1 MKRPNVIAAALVLA
15 AGSAHA
21 QDAVARRVDAAPDG
35 EVRIS
40 FAAKPDVCGWQEG
53 ISFRGSQVVTEG
65 TRTVNN
71 GNWSRPGEMECLK
84 GPVRVTLVKR
94 DGRVSDVRTRVAY
107 PFQARGG
114 RVTDLGTLDP
124 REASAYLLSLAER
137 TPNGGVGKDLIFAAT
152 LAEGAVSWPV
162 LLRIARRE
170 SIPRDT
176 RQSAVFWLSQEAS
189 ESATRGLQEIVDA
202 AGDQGVR
209 KQAVFALSQR
219 PNNEAVPAL
228 IRIARTH
235 RDPELR
241 RTAIFWL
248 GQSKDPRA
256 LALFEEILAR

>member
-1 MKRPNVIAAALVLA
+1 MNGPNVIAAALILA

-21 QDAVARRVDAAPDG
+21 QDAISRRVDAAPDG

-40 FAAKPDVCGWQEG
+40 FAARPDVCGWQEG
-53 ISFRGSQVVTEG
+53 ISTRGSRVTQG
-65 TRTVNN
+65 TRTVRD
-71 GNWSRPGEMECLK
+71 GNWSTSGETECLK

-94 DGRVSDVRTRVAY
+94 DGRVTDVRTRVAY

-114 RVTDLGTLDP
+114 RVTDLGMLDP

-137 TPNGGVGKDLIFAAT
+137 TPDGGVGKDLIFPAT
-152 LAEGAVSWPV
+152 IAEGAESWPA

-170 SIPRDT
+170 GIPRDT

-189 ESATRGLQEIVDA
+189 ESATQGLQEIVDA
-202 AGDQGVR
+202 TGDQGMR
-209 KQAVFALSQR
+209 KHAVFALSQR
-219 PNNEAVPAL
+219 PGEEAVPAL

-248 GQSKDPRA
+248 GQSRDPRA
-256 LALFEEILAR
+256 LALFEEILLR

>member
-1 MKRPNVIAAALVLA
+1 MNLNVVAAALVLA

-21 QDAVARRVDAAPDG
+21 QDAIARRVDAAPDG

-40 FAAKPDVCGWQEG
+40 FAARPDVCGWQEG
-53 ISFRGSQVVTEG
+53 ISFRGGQSTQG
-65 TRTVNN
+65 TRTVHD

-94 DGRVSDVRTRVAY
+94 DGRVTDVRTRVAY

-137 TPNGGVGKDLIFAAT
+137 TPDGGVGKDLIFPAT
-152 LAEGAVSWPV
+152 LAEGAESWPT

-202 AGDQGVR
+202 TGDQGVR

-219 PNNEAVPAL
+219 PSNESVPAL

-248 GQSKDPRA
+248 GQSRDPRA

>member
-1 MKRPNVIAAALVLA
+1 MTRPTVIAAALVLS
-15 AGSAHA
+15 AGGAHA
-21 QDAVARRVDAAPDG
+21 QDAIARRVDAAPDG

-40 FAAKPDVCGWQEG
+40 FAARPDVCGWQEG
-53 ISFRGSQVVTEG
+53 ISFRGSQVTDG

-71 GNWSRPGEMECLK
+71 GNWSMSGECLK

-94 DGRVSDVRTRVAY
+94 DGHITGVRTRVAY

-114 RVTDLGTLDP
+114 RVTDLGMLDP

-137 TPNGGVGKDLIFAAT
+137 TPRGGVGKDLIFPAT
-152 LAEGAVSWPV
+152 LAEGTESWPA

-170 SIPRDT
+170 SVPRDT
-176 RQSAVFWLSQEAS
+176 RESAVFWLSQEAS

-202 AGDQGVR
+202 GGDRGVR

-219 PNNEAVPAL
+219 PSNEAVPAL

-235 RDPELR
+235 RDPEMR

-248 GQSKDPRA
+248 GQSRDPRA
-256 LALFEEILAR
+256 LALFAEILEQ